1 MSTLAPEMAAGMEIE
16 RFTRPLSPG
25 KPAGEW
31 LRYDPAYAQLREAR
45 REDDPTVPQGQWQR
59 ELKRADWHAAAALAL
74 QVLETRSRDLQVAAW
89 LMEAWIHLRGFGGAR
104 DALTLMAAL
113 CQAQW
118 EALFPPLE
126 EGDADARNAPFV
138 WINEKLSIALT
149 LVPITEPDTPDAARY
164 DWADLQE
171 ALRREA
177 RAEASPA
184 PAPRRGEPPPEA
196 AEGPTR
202 TRFAASVSLTPAAF
216 YGALAADTAG
226 AHRAAVNLQQLLDE
240 KLGKDGP
247 TLGRLIETLRQIAAW
262 AADEAEARRVEAVSA
277 SLPAWAAAE
286 TAQKASAVAP
296 SLPAWAA
303 PDGAAADPIPPRTE
317 ETMDATA
324 QVPAPPAFV
333 PRGAGPVTSR
343 EEAYR
348 RLAEA
353 AEYLMRAE
361 PHSPTPYLVRRAV
374 AWGGKS
380 LADLIEEFLR
390 DGYDLKTLRVFLGLV
405 DEAKR

>member
-1 MSTLAPEMAAGMEIE
+1 MSAVMETTGMDIE
-16 RFTRPLSPG
+16 RFTRPISAE

-31 LRYDPAYAQLREAR
+31 LRYDPVYGQLREAR
-45 REDDPTVPQGQWQR
+45 REDDATVPQGQWTR
-59 ELKRADWHAAAALAL
+59 ELKRADWNGVAALCL
-74 QVLETRSRDLQVAAW
+74 EVLEKRSRDLQVAAW
-89 LMEAWIHLRGFGGAR
+89 LMEAWIRQRGFGGAR
-104 DALTLMAAL
+104 DAMALMAAM

-118 EALFPPLE
+118 ESLFPPLE
-126 EGDADARNAPFV
+126 PDDADARNAPFV
-138 WINEKLSIALT
+138 WVNEKLSILLT
-149 LVPITEPDTPDAARY
+149 LVPITAPETADSERY

-177 RAEASPA
+177 RAEGA
-184 PAPRRGEPPPEA
+184 PAPTPRRGDPPPEA

-226 AHRAAVNLQQLLDE
+226 AHAAAARLQEILDAR
-240 KLGKDGP
+240 LGKDGP
-247 TLGRLIETLRQIAAW
+247 TLGRLLETLRQVAAW

-277 SLPAWAAAE
+277 ALPAWAASE
-286 TAQKASAVAP
+286 TARKAAAAVP

-303 PDGAAADPIPPRTE
+303 SAPEPAAPTE
-317 ETMDATA
+317 EPMDAPA
-324 QVPAPPAFV
+324 LVPAPPAFA
-333 PRGAGPVTSR
+333 PRAAGPVNSR

-348 RLAEA
+348 RLGEA
-353 AEYLMRAE
+353 AEYLMRTE

-405 DEAKR
+405 DETKR

>member
-1 MSTLAPEMAAGMEIE
+1 MSTMAPEAGMDLA
-16 RFTRPLSPG
+16 RFTRPISPE

-31 LRYDPAYAQLREAR
+31 LRHDPAYARIREAR

-59 ELKRADWHAAAALAL
+59 ELKRADPAAVAALCL
-74 QVLETRSRDLQVAAW
+74 EVLEKRSRDLQVAAW
-89 LMEAWIHLRGFGGAR
+89 LMEAWIRLGGYAGAR
-104 DALTLMAAL
+104 DALTLLLAM

-126 EGDADARNAPFV
+126 EDDADARSAPFT
-138 WINEKLSIALT
+138 WINEKLSTALT
-149 LVPITEPDTPDAARY
+149 LVPITAPEGADPLRFS
-164 DWADLQE
+164 WADWQE

-177 RAEASPA
+177 RELGSPP
-184 PAPRRGEPPPEA
+184 PAPRRGEKA
-196 AEGPTR
+196 AEPADGITR
-202 TRFAASVSLTPAAF
+202 TRFAASVALTPAAF
-216 YGALAADTAG
+216 YASLAGDTAA
-226 AHRAAVNLQQLLDE
+226 AHGAAVRLQEVLDE

-247 TLGRLIETLRQIAAW
+247 TLGRLIETLRQVAAW
-262 AADEAEARRVEAVSA
+262 AADEAEARRVEAVTT
-277 SLPAWAAAE
+277 SLPAWAATEPVRPA
-286 TAQKASAVAP
+286 AVQTPA
-296 SLPAWAA
+296 LPAWAA
-303 PDGAAADPIPPRTE
+303 GGPTDETPGRTE
-317 ETMDATA
+317 EPMDGTA
-324 QVPAPPAFV
+324 QVPAPPAFA
-333 PRGAGPVTSR
+333 PRAAGPVNSR

-390 DGYDLKTLRVFLGLV
+390 DGYDLKTLRVFLGL
-405 DEAKR
+405 EGQAPR

>member
-1 MSTLAPEMAAGMEIE
+1 MSTLASDAAVNGLD
-16 RFTRPLSPG
+16 RFTRPLSAER
-25 KPAGEW
+25 PAGEW
-31 LRYDPAYAQLREAR
+31 LRYDPAYLRIRELR

-59 ELKRADWHAAAALAL
+59 ELKRADWGAVAALC
-74 QVLETRSRDLQVAAW
+74 QEVLEERSRDLQVAAW
-89 LMEAWIHLRGFGGAR
+89 LMEAWIRLHGFGGAR
-104 DALTLMAAL
+104 DALEVMVAM
-113 CQAQW
+113 CRAQW
-118 EALFPPLE
+118 EQLFPPLE
-126 EGDADARNAPFV
+126 PDDADARNAPFV

-149 LVPITEPDTPDAARY
+149 LVRITAPDSADSERY
-164 DWADLQE
+164 AWADLQE

-177 RAEASPA
+177 RAEGSPP
-184 PAPRRGEPPPEA
+184 PAPRRGDPPPDA
-196 AEGPTR
+196 PEGPTR

-216 YGALAADTAG
+216 YATLAGDTAG
-226 AHRAAVNLQQLLDE
+226 AHRAAVALQEVLDE
-240 KLGKDGP
+240 RLGKDGP
-247 TLGRLIETLRQIAAW
+247 TLGRLVETLRQVAAW
-262 AADEAEARRVEAVSA
+262 AADEAEARRVEAVTA

-286 TAQKASAVAP
+286 PGRPAAAQTPA
-296 SLPAWAA
+296 LPAWAA
-303 PDGAAADPIPPRTE
+303 GSPTPEEPMDG
-317 ETMDATA
+317 TA

-333 PRGAGPVTSR
+333 PRAAGPVTSR

-390 DGYDLKTLRVFLGLV
+390 DGYDLKTLRVFLGL
-405 DEAKR
+405 DGQAPR